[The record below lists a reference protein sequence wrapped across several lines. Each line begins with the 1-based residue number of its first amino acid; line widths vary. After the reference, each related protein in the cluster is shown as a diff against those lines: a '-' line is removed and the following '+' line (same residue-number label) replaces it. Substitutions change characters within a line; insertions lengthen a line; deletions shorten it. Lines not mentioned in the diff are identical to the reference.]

1 MSFGPSSDEIS
12 IGKFAQLGSSTLA
25 RLSQDV
31 GEVWLDLAGE
41 EQQKISEELR
51 YFTYFCNYSPLNLA
65 IKVFK
70 TCMRNQKEY

>member
-1 MSFGPSSDEIS
+1 MSFGPPSDEIS
-12 IGKFAQLGSSTLA
+12 IGNFAQLGSSTLA

-51 YFTYFCNYSPLNLA
+51 YFTYFCKYYPLNLA

-70 TCMRNQKEY
+70 ICMRNRKEY